1 MRMAQ
6 LQILDHTGHT
16 TVTWDSELVDEVN
29 AIGAKVFAEQKAQG
43 KLMYKVDAASGE
55 NTQLHSFDPSAEEII
70 AVPAPVGG

>member
-1 MRMAQ
+1 MAQ

-43 KLMYKVDAASGE
+43 KLMYKVDGQE
-55 NTQLHSFDPSAEEII
+55 REQLHSFDPSAQEIV

>member
-1 MRMAQ
+1 MAQ

-16 TVTWDSELVDEVN
+16 TVTWDSELVEEVN

-43 KLMYKVDAASGE
+43 KLMYKVEAGGE
-55 NTQLHSFDPSAEEII
+55 STQLHKFDPLAEEIV